1 MNMKSTFS
9 IRCHGLRL
17 RSMALGFLSAL
28 TLMCGQVAH
37 AETTFVYLKTGNV
50 HVFPDSCVMSVNSGN
65 GYFTVTARDGQVYTY
80 ISSTIS
86 YLGHSL
92 NKEMPEFTSFS
103 LDNKY
108 NHQVIT
114 DAAGVITSNRV
125 NVDVLGIGKW
135 LTPSFTVSDSL
146 ALVYMGA
153 DEQHSNVNRYSF
165 ATDRV
170 YTVGFEG
177 DQILAPLGNGQY
189 GMMPYGR
196 QYTVHVNFLTDGNTA
211 VPRIDINTVNGEN
224 ISSRDYYLDAEIIID
239 GQGIFPSMTDSVQIK
254 GRGHNS
260 WTGDPDGK
268 NPYRLKFKNK
278 VKPLGLKKGKS
289 WVLIANRMWGSMLT
303 NAFGHKAGSII
314 GTPAPNHIIPVD
326 LYINGVYKG
335 SYNFTEK
342 IGFANNSVDIPD
354 ETAATLL
361 EIDVN
366 YDCEPGQ
373 KFVAYPSGL
382 LVNVHEPE
390 FADTESTVLKLKDVE
405 HRFERFTTA
414 VVNNDH
420 ITDHVDADY
429 MARYM
434 MLNEFIYNFEMFNP
448 KSVWCYHENILDD
461 STKFIFG
468 PVWDFD
474 WAFGYDINRDYYTC
488 DPTIDYYTTEKEYWQ
503 RDFMTTIRHDPEIVQ
518 QLYKHWDNF
527 VNNHGIDELCDYC
540 IEYYNY
546 ALPSLLMNRWYIK
559 NDYTDYG
566 EQAQLAAEWLRA
578 RAIAVYE
585 RIKAEAT
592 TLPGDLNDN
601 GKLDIDDVTMLIDYL
616 LSGGSDIIPI
626 AADVDQSGTVSID
639 DVTTLIDLLLNG
651 SN

>member
-9 IRCHGLRL
+9 SRCHGLCF
-17 RSMALGFLSAL
+17 RSMALGILSAL
-28 TLMCGQVAH
+28 ALMCGQVAH

-50 HVFPDSCVMSVNSGN
+50 HVFPDSCVMSVNSGS

-108 NHQVIT
+108 NHQVII
-114 DAAGVITSNRV
+114 DADGVITANRV

-146 ALVYMGA
+146 AVVHMGA

-170 YTVGFEG
+170 YTVGYEG
-177 DQILAPLGNGQY
+177 DMILAPLGDGQY

-260 WTGDPDGK
+260 WTGDPNGK

-289 WVLIANRMWGSMLT
+289 WVLLANRMWGSMLT

-354 ETAATLL
+354 ETAAALL

-390 FADTESTVLKLKDVE
+390 FADTASTVLKLKDVE
-405 HRFERFTTA
+405 HRFEAFTTA

-434 MLNEFIYNFEMFNP
+434 MLNEYIYNFEMFNP

-474 WAFGYDINRDYYTC
+474 WAFGYDIDRNYYTC
-488 DPTIDYYTTEKEYWQ
+488 DPTIDYYTTDKEYWQ

-518 QLYKHWDNF
+518 QLYRHWDNF

-566 EQAQLAAEWLRA
+566 EQAQLAAAWLRA
-578 RAIAVYE
+578 RAMAVYE

-616 LSGGSDIIPI
+616 LSGGSDINPI
-626 AADVDQSGTVSID
+626 AADVDQSGKVSID
-639 DVTTLIDLLLNG
+639 DVTTLIDLLLSG
-651 SN
+651 SH